1 MDPLVDFYEAM
12 HQLLKWD
19 KCMLVTNPLL
29 TSILLGASEASGAA
43 LQIKAIRM

>member
-19 KCMLVTNPLL
+19 KCTLVTNPLL
-29 TSILLGASEASGAA
+29 TSILLD
-43 LQIKAIRM
+43 LR